1 MFFCLSYFQIK
12 RKLPVKNIS
21 GRPKKK
27 VKIAMLLADKV
38 DMLIEKVDSLNK
50 TVIDMSAML
59 KK

>member
-1 MFFCLSYFQIK
+1 M
-12 RKLPVKNIS
+12 KNIS

-27 VKIAMLLADKV
+27 VKIAMLLVDKV

-50 TVIDMSAML
+50 TVIAMSAML

>member
-1 MFFCLSYFQIK
+1 LSYFQIK

-50 TVIDMSAML
+50 TVIAMSAML

>member
-1 MFFCLSYFQIK
+1 M
-12 RKLPVKNIS
+12 KNIS

-50 TVIDMSAML
+50 TVIAMSATL